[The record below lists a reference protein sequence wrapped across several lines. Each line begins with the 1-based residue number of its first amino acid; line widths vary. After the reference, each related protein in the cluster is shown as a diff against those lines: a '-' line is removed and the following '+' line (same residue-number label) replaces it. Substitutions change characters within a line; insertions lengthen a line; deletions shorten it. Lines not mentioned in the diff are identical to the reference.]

1 MMNKRK
7 TVRVKQAL
15 PLLNQNVP
23 GLSGP
28 ESSLTEATGSGP
40 FTAKFS
46 LLERFGGIDG
56 IMTTVGHVQKLYG
69 MYQQLNSMMRT
80 FGLLGAPQVAVSN
93 SRGKRLQNTTRK
105 TQTARSRAT
114 SYRKHAKRG

>member
-28 ESSLTEATGSGP
+28 ESSLTEAASSGP

-46 LLERFGGIDG
+46 LLERFGGLDG

-69 MYQQLNSMMRT
+69 MYQQLNSMIRT
-80 FGLLGAPQVAVSN
+80 FGFMGAPKAAVSN
-93 SRGKRLQNTTRK
+93 SRGKRLQKITRK
-105 TQTARSRAT
+105 TQSDRSRA
-114 SYRKHAKRG
+114 SSRKHTKRG